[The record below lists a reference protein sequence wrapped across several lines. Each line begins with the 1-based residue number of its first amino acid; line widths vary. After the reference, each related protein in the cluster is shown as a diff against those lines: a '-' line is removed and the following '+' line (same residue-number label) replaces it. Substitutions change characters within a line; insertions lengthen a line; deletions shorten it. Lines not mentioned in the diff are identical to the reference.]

1 MVYKQAFQVL
11 HRCTCQ
17 YMHTVFIIHWS
28 LWGPLVLKSDN
39 LPSQVLGFAAF
50 FALVLKKV
58 DQEEYGEP
66 QIDESLRNTGM
77 FFANLKFLSHCFV
90 WKKNTYRYNIPLT
103 DDPDAVRAARRDS
116 TCSFYQPP
124 PPTDIERMRNNMI
137 KEQKV
142 FALVREILGRRTTL
156 IHNNTGGSVIQFWD
170 ADVRYLFVMQPTWDL
185 CGCCSWWRTVRGTPT
200 LTFWPSTF
208 DRASAKG
215 FQTVWVFRMCSTGQT
230 RLCWATCLES
240 TQVLTVAH
248 NRCTLIPFMTKCKTH
263 VNYSDF

>member
-1 MVYKQAFQVL
+1 MRSSGIKVWQSSFTGSWFCCFLCSCSEESWPGGVRRASDRWEPEK
-11 HRCTCQ
+11 HR
-17 YMHTVFIIHWS
+17 YVFS
-28 LWGPLVLKSDN
+28 N
-39 LPSQVLGFAAF
+39 F
-50 FALVLKKV
+50 
-58 DQEEYGEP
+58 
-66 QIDESLRNTGM
+66 
-77 FFANLKFLSHCFV
+77 KFLSHCFV

-156 IHNNTGGSVIQFWD
+156 IHNNTGGSVIQVWD

-215 FQTVWVFRMCSTGQT
+215 SQTVWVFRMCSTGQT

-263 VNYSDF
+263 VNYSAF